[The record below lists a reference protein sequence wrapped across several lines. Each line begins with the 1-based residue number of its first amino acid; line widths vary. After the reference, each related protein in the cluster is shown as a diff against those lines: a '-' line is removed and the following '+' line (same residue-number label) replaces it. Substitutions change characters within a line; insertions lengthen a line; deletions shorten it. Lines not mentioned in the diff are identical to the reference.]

1 MKLDE
6 MIKKYIRLRDK
17 KAAMEVAHKAALK
30 PINLLME
37 KIEAALSTHLTKSG
51 TQSSNTKAGTVYL
64 KTQLSCT
71 VEDRDAFLRYV
82 LKNKKFSFLESKANK
97 VAVREYMEAEQAPPP
112 GVKVT
117 QRVTVNVNR
126 GKVT

>member
-6 MIKKYIRLRDK
+6 LIGKYIKLRDR
-17 KAAMEVAHKAALK
+17 KALMEKGHKQSLV
-30 PINLLME
+30 PINEMME
-37 KIEAALSTHLTKSG
+37 KIEAVLSTHLTKTG
-51 TQSSNTKAGTVYL
+51 AQSSNTKAGTVYL

-71 VEDRDAFLRYV
+71 VEDRDAFLRFV
-82 LKNKKFSFLESKANK
+82 MKNKKFSFIESKANK
-97 VAVREYMEAEQAPPP
+97 VAVREYLDAEQAPPP

-126 GKVT
+126 GKVV